1 LVISF
6 FSRSIQRS
14 TVHYLIGDSMASEPG
29 QVLEPYRDYLRLLA
43 RLHLDRRLRAKLD
56 PSDVVQQT
64 LLEAYLAMDA
74 WGEYSPAERVVWLRR
89 ILARNL
95 ANAIRDFTRAKR
107 DVNLDR
113 SLEASLDASSSR
125 LGDFLADAGPSPSQ
139 QAEHNEHLLRLAH
152 ALIELPEAQR
162 EAIVLR
168 HYENQSLEAISQHL
182 GRSRTAVAGLLHRGL
197 KALRLRLQDSGAGEP
212 QP

>member
-1 LVISF
+1 
-6 FSRSIQRS
+6 
-14 TVHYLIGDSMASEPG
+14 MAPDPG

-43 RLHLDRRLRAKLD
+43 RLHMDPRLRAKLD

-74 WGEYSPAERVVWLRR
+74 WDEHSPAEQAAWLRR

-113 SLEASLDASSSR
+113 SLEASLNASSTR
-125 LGDFLADAGPSPSQ
+125 
-139 QAEHNEHLLRLAH
+139 
-152 ALIELPEAQR
+152 
-162 EAIVLR
+162 
-168 HYENQSLEAISQHL
+168 
-182 GRSRTAVAGLLHRGL
+182 
-197 KALRLRLQDSGAGEP
+197 
-212 QP
+212 

>member
-1 LVISF
+1 MPPDTGPL
-6 FSRSIQRS
+6 
-14 TVHYLIGDSMASEPG
+14 
-29 QVLEPYRDYLRLLA
+29 LEPYRDYLRLLA

-64 LLEAYLAMDA
+64 LLEAHLAMAGWD
-74 WGEYSPAERVVWLRR
+74 EHTPAERGAWLRR

-107 DVNLDR
+107 DVNLEC
-113 SLEASLDASSSR
+113 SLGDALDASSAR
-125 LGDFLADAGPSPSQ
+125 LGAIVADAAPAPVE
-139 QAEHNEHLLRLAH
+139 QAEQNERLLRLAH

-168 HYENQSLEAISQHL
+168 HYENWSLEAISQHL
-182 GRSRTAVAGLLHRGL
+182 GRTPAAVAGLLHRGL
-197 KALRLRLQDSGAGEP
+197 KALRLRLQDSGNGGSK
-212 QP
+212 Q